1 MVIPGE
7 TSPHFSLH
15 HVTLPPVSAPPGGSV
30 TLRLSPSATLLPAP
44 ALGQRRA
51 HPGCGAEV
59 TAADQLS
66 VRPSSVTA
74 DCRETWMLQES
85 VSPPLPHP
93 LPVTHH
99 KRVVTTTCDAQHR
112 RTVRPRGCSC
122 PPSPSSCATAVPGP
136 RSHSRGGPAPSGGKG
151 ADQSK
156 CTTNAHGAD
165 TGLVNARGADTG
177 LVSQHHVH
185 ISSEQF

>member
-59 TAADQLS
+59 TAADPLY
-66 VRPSSVTA
+66 RPA
-74 DCRETWMLQES
+74 LCEAEQRHCRLQGDTDA
-85 VSPPLPHP
+85 PG
-93 LPVTHH
+93 
-99 KRVVTTTCDAQHR
+99 KRFTPA
-112 RTVRPRGCSC
+112 PA
-122 PPSPSSCATAVPGP
+122 PSPSNTPQTSCHNDLRRSAQTDSAATGLQLPTLAPPRAQPRCRDPGAIPGGVPLRPGG
-136 RSHSRGGPAPSGGKG
+136 RVQIRANAQQTHTVQTRVSLVSVTFTSRQSSSRG
-151 ADQSK
+151 
-156 CTTNAHGAD
+156 TN
-165 TGLVNARGADTG
+165 
-177 LVSQHHVH
+177 
-185 ISSEQF
+185 